1 MKTQL
6 TLITLFLYTCCFAQ
20 KKNVYFLKNDGK
32 QVDVRDSADF
42 IRVVQEP
49 DSGSVLYNVFDFY
62 QNNSKKMVGK
72 SSTIDPQKLE
82 GPCISFYPNGKRK
95 ALTSYKKGAKL
106 GAEYEFYNS
115 GKIYMVKEYL
125 DGDKPGTNFKDD
137 YLIKENYDSVGTVL
151 VQNGNGYLKAF
162 NNDFDDVSEEGSVKE
177 GRRDGQWKGNS
188 KIQEITFTETYD
200 KGVLVKGISLDKDG
214 KSAVYSLSRENIP
227 QFKGGIEAFYQYIGR
242 TIHYPAEERDRNIQG
257 RTVIGF
263 VIDETGHIHDL
274 KIVKSVSPGIDEE
287 ALRAMKNCPPWVAGT
302 QFGRPARVSFSVP
315 ISFTLANN

>member
-1 MKTQL
+1 MAF
-6 TLITLFLYTCCFAQ
+6 FLATCCVAQ

-32 QVDVRDSADF
+32 QVDIRDSADF

-62 QNNSKKMVGK
+62 KNNSKKMVGK
-72 SSTIDPQKLE
+72 SSTIDPQKFE

-95 ALTSYKKGAKL
+95 ALTSYKKGAKS
-106 GAEYEFYNS
+106 GAEYEFYNR

-125 DGDKPGTNFKDD
+125 DGDKPGTNFKND

-151 VQNGNGYLKAF
+151 VENGNGYLKAY

-188 KIQEITFTETYD
+188 KILEITFTETYD
-200 KGVLVKGISLDKDG
+200 KGVLVDGISFDKDG
-214 KSAVYSLSRENIP
+214 KSATYSLSRENTP
-227 QFKGGIEAFYQYIGR
+227 NFNGGIEAFYQYLAR
-242 TIHYPAEERDRNIQG
+242 YVRYPAEERERNIQG
-257 RTVIGF
+257 IAIIGF
-263 VIDETGHIHDL
+263 MVEKNGDIKDV

-287 ALRAMKNCPPWVAGT
+287 SMRVIRTSKPWQPGMK
-302 QFGRPARVSFSVP
+302 FGWPARVSFSVP